1 LDDAGEFYGPVLGD
15 ERVAVVY
22 LEARWRQ
29 AQVSHRLYAQVF
41 ASHLFPGSLGRAKS
55 EDPARFLTALLSGPN

>member
-1 LDDAGEFYGPVLGD
+1 MKPAMPFIGCGG
-15 ERVAVVY
+15 
-22 LEARWRQ
+22 LEPLQARWRQ

-41 ASHLFPGSLGRAKS
+41 ASHSFPGSLGRAKS